1 MEINEMQA
9 DAIYEEM
16 REERAGISK
25 ICGVERPAPLPAM
38 SPFEPEEKSVMQLQH
53 EQDLADGEI
62 SEDDDYQERGM
73 HRGDFLSDDFR

>member
-1 MEINEMQA
+1 MEKQMEINEMQA

-38 SPFEPEEKSVMQLQH
+38 SPFEPELEDEDEDEGM
-53 EQDLADGEI
+53 DLNESYRDKGLDR
-62 SEDDDYQERGM
+62 SM
-73 HRGDFLSDDFR
+73 FLS

>member
-1 MEINEMQA
+1 MHA

-25 ICGVERPAPLPAM
+25 ICGVERPSPLPAM
-38 SPFEPEEKSVMQLQH
+38 SPFEPEEKSVMQIQH
-53 EQDLADGEI
+53 EKDLADGEI
-62 SEDDDYQERGM
+62 SSDDEYQERGM